1 MKITDYF
8 FTIPDENLVML
19 ATNDWDD
26 LEMLCYALTLDLY
39 FYNKVQ
45 HYT

>member
-8 FTIPDENLVML
+8 LSLPDESLIML
-19 ATNDWDD
+19 AANDWND

-39 FYNKVQ
+39 MFGKIQDYN
-45 HYT
+45 